1 MSTDFESFSGKR
13 VTVAGLGRFGG
24 GIAVTRWLCSQGASV
39 LVTDLDSAEN
49 LGDSLAQLK
58 GLPIELRLG
67 EHREE
72 DFASA
77 DLVVASPAIPPQNPF
92 IQAARATGKTVT
104 TEIRLFVE
112 RCPAKIIGVTG
123 TKGKSTT
130 TAMLGKILAATG
142 KTWVGGNIGKS
153 LLADLDK
160 IKKDD
165 RVVLELSSYMLEHLR
180 ELDWSPHVAVVTMI
194 SQDHLPWHGS
204 LEAYLDAKRNI
215 VRFQQ
220 ADDFAVLNEEDS
232 GAAAFARLTA
242 GKIILYGTKN
252 RAKFNLLIP
261 GAHNQ
266 LNAQGAFT
274 AASIFG
280 ADFGQAQQ
288 ALSDFVA
295 LPHRLQL
302 VHESAG
308 VRYFND
314 SIATIP
320 EAAIAALLSFPS
332 KKVIHIV
339 GGYGKNI
346 QIKAMCAA
354 LIERAKAVL
363 CIGAT
368 GPEIADLLEQ
378 SVSQSAAATYRCG
391 DLATAVG
398 IAKQIAASGDIV
410 LLSPGFKSYDQFV
423 NFEQRGD
430 EFVKLVEQA
439 AK

>member
-1 MSTDFESFSGKR
+1 MSDVLELLSGKR

-24 GIAVTRWLCSQGASV
+24 GIAVTRWLCAQGANV
-39 LVTDLDSAEN
+39 LVTDSDPAEKLADSVK
-49 LGDSLAQLK
+49 QLK
-58 GLPIELRLG
+58 GLPIEFRLG

-72 DFASA
+72 DFTSA
-77 DLVVASPAIPPQNPF
+77 DLIVASPAIPPQNPF
-92 IQAARATGKTVT
+92 IQAARAAGKGVT

-130 TAMLGKILAATG
+130 TAMLGKILSAIG

-153 LLADLDK
+153 LLADLDR
-160 IKKDD
+160 IQQTD

-180 ELDWSPHVAVVTMI
+180 ELHWSPHVAVVTMI

-220 ADDFAVLNEEDS
+220 AEDFAVLNEEDA
-232 GAAAFARLTA
+232 GAAAFGRITA
-242 GKIILYGTKN
+242 AKTILYGTKN
-252 RAKFNLLIP
+252 RAKFNLRIP

-274 AASIFG
+274 AAAIFG
-280 ADFGQAQQ
+280 ADFGQAQK
-288 ALSDFVA
+288 ALADFVG

-302 VHESAG
+302 VHESND

-320 EAAIAALLSFPS
+320 EAAVAALASFPN
-332 KKVIHIV
+332 KKVIQIV
-339 GGYGKNI
+339 GGYGADI
-346 QIKAMCAA
+346 PIKAMCAA
-354 LIERAKAVL
+354 LTERAKAVL

-368 GPEIADLLEQ
+368 GPEIADFLEQ
-378 SVSQSAAATYRCG
+378 SASQSAAATYRCG

-398 IAKQIAASGDIV
+398 IAKHIAAARDIV

-430 EFVKLVEQA
+430 EFVRLVGGQ
-439 AK
+439 K

>member
-1 MSTDFESFSGKR
+1 MSDVLESLSGKR

-24 GIAVTRWLCSQGASV
+24 GIAVTRWLCAQEADV
-39 LVTDLDSAEN
+39 LVTDLDSAEK
-49 LGDSLAQLK
+49 LADSLEQLE

-67 EHREE
+67 GHREE
-72 DFASA
+72 DFTSA
-77 DLVVASPAIPPQNPF
+77 DLIVASPAIPPQNPF
-92 IQAARATGKTVT
+92 IQAARLAGKPVT

-130 TAMLGKILAATG
+130 TAMLGKILAGIG

-153 LLADLDK
+153 LLADLDQ
-160 IKKDD
+160 IRESD

-180 ELDWSPHVAVVTMI
+180 ELRWSPHVAVVTMI
-194 SQDHLPWHGS
+194 SEDHLSWHGS
-204 LEAYLDAKRNI
+204 AEAYLDAKRNI

-220 ADDFAVLNEEDS
+220 AEDFAVLNEEDP

-252 RAKFNLLIP
+252 RAKFKLLIP

-280 ADFGQAQQ
+280 ADFARAQK
-288 ALSDFVA
+288 ALAEFVG

-302 VHESAG
+302 VHEANG

-320 EAAIAALLSFPS
+320 EAAIAALASFPR
-332 KKVIHIV
+332 KKVIQIV
-339 GGYGKNI
+339 GGYGKDMPI
-346 QIKAMCAA
+346 TAMCAA
-354 LIERAKAVL
+354 LTERAKAVL

-368 GPEIADLLEQ
+368 GPMIADLLEQ
-378 SVSQSAAATYRCG
+378 SASQSAAATYRCG
-391 DLATAVG
+391 DLATAIG
-398 IAKQIAASGDIV
+398 IAKHIAAAGDVV

-430 EFVKLVEQA
+430 EFVRLA
-439 AK
+439 R